1 MVTQPLTRNLLLL
14 LFQNSLSVVES
25 HPTIVA
31 ERPVQGIQEV
41 YHYAILPLSHGA
53 GWSSSVARR
62 AHNPKVTGSNPVPAT
77 IESPVTS
84 GALLLGSNGLEVVLP
99 TRCPQESVQIHSVRS
114 LPVLLRLPLARDGVV
129 SEAVRRHTVG
139 ADSLGRGGDATLG
152 IRRNPATV
160 RSSSGN
166 EHRPRRGS
174 QAFIRSW
181 ESMWVVGVDWV
192 VRLSALRSH
201 RASVRAWLL
210 RPVVHVFVHLRLFR
224 SGKRGRCI
232 VACRPEKSVRGR

>member
-41 YHYAILPLSHGA
+41 YRYAILPLSHGA

-84 GALLLGSNGLEVVLP
+84 GAFLLGSNGLEVVLP

-129 SEAVRRHTVG
+129 RCPPG
-139 ADSLGRGGDATLG
+139 NL
-152 IRRNPATV
+152 RNCATV
-160 RSSSGN
+160 RGSSGN
-166 EHRPRRGS
+166 EHRPRHGS
-174 QAFIRSW
+174 LAFVRSW
-181 ESMWVVGVDWV
+181 ESMWVVGVNWV
-192 VRLSALRSH
+192 VRLPALRSH
-201 RASVRAWLL
+201 RAPVRARLL
-210 RPVVHVFVHLRLFR
+210 CPVVHVFVHPRLFW

>member
-41 YHYAILPLSHGA
+41 YRYAILPLSHGA

-129 SEAVRRHTVG
+129 SEASSRYSFA
-139 ADSLGRGGDATLG
+139 ADSGGGGGWCGVPLG
-152 IRRNPATV
+152 ICATV
-160 RSSSGN
+160 QRSAAL
-166 EHRPRRGS
+166 
-174 QAFIRSW
+174 QATNT
-181 ESMWVVGVDWV
+181 
-192 VRLSALRSH
+192 
-201 RASVRAWLL
+201 
-210 RPVVHVFVHLRLFR
+210 VHVTVRWLSSDH
-224 SGKRGRCI
+224 GNRCG
-232 VACRPEKSVRGR
+232 S

>member
-41 YHYAILPLSHGA
+41 YRYAILPLSHGA

-99 TRCPQESVQIHSVRS
+99 TRCPQESVQIHSC
-114 LPVLLRLPLARDGVV
+114 LLYTSDA
-129 SEAVRRHTVG
+129 
-139 ADSLGRGGDATLG
+139 ADDLLC
-152 IRRNPATV
+152 
-160 RSSSGN
+160 
-166 EHRPRRGS
+166 
-174 QAFIRSW
+174 
-181 ESMWVVGVDWV
+181 VD
-192 VRLSALRSH
+192 
-201 RASVRAWLL
+201 
-210 RPVVHVFVHLRLFR
+210 
-224 SGKRGRCI
+224 
-232 VACRPEKSVRGR
+232 